1 MGHCYQ
7 GMTFVSIML
16 LLFVSELFLLVAYV
30 RLSESVEFLFSYSYH
45 SQFNQKS
52 ISCAL
57 SLSLP
62 SSDECFN
69 FLLMHYSSIT
79 MIDIVLQPYLTT
91 PPLLLMV

>member
-52 ISCAL
+52 ISRAL
-57 SLSLP
+57 SLSLYHRQMNALISFSCTIHP
-62 SSDECFN
+62 
-69 FLLMHYSSIT
+69 
-79 MIDIVLQPYLTT
+79 
-91 PPLLLMV
+91 